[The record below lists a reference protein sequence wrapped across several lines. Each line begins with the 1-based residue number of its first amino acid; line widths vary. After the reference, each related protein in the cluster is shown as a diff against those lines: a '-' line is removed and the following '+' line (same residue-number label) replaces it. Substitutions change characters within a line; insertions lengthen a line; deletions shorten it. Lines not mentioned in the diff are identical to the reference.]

1 MFYHYF
7 IFFFFTETL
16 IQMKDYG
23 NPLSWGQKFKYN
35 CIHGE
40 KQVESVL
47 TSEFN
52 IFDLMFRSQ
61 GTDMNNQADA
71 Y

>member
-1 MFYHYF
+1 MDSDEGLCENLWFEGRNLNISVY
-7 IFFFFTETL
+7 
-16 IQMKDYG
+16 MGRNKD
-23 NPLSWGQKFKYN
+23 
-35 CIHGE
+35 
-40 KQVESVL
+40 SVL